1 MAYSHYSCYIIY
13 TNMAELN
20 TNFGIAA
27 GDLIFML
34 DRGYPKSPSID
45 LVGNRYGLDRT
56 ERMLLYRGVFDTKSS
71 LSRRE
76 KLVEIDNISESCL
89 LIDGFNVLITIDSYL
104 QGLLV
109 FAASDGYVRDVSEV
123 YGNYRPDKSTV
134 RALDL
139 IAGFIGERKGSTTIL
154 LDKRADA
161 SSECASL
168 IEKKAGRVPFPPEVL
183 IVTALDH
190 KLVERSCCAGGKP
203 EAVVATSDT
212 EVLDRIQKACDI
224 PCWII
229 EKRFKKIVFDLGS
242 LIKTPVR

>member
-1 MAYSHYSCYIIY
+1 MAYSHYICYIIY

-20 TNFGIAA
+20 INFGIAA
-27 GDLIFML
+27 GDLIFIL

-45 LVGNRYGLDRT
+45 LVGNRYRLNRT

-71 LSRRE
+71 LSRQE
-76 KLVEIDNISESCL
+76 KLVEIEKASESYL
-89 LIDGFNVLITIDSYL
+89 LIDGFNVLITIESYL
-104 QGLLV
+104 QGFLV
-109 FAASDGYVRDVSEV
+109 FTASDGYVRDVSEV

-139 IAGFIGERKGSTTIL
+139 LAGFIRERKGQTTIL

-168 IEKKAGRVPFPPEVL
+168 IEKKVDNTPSAPEVL
-183 IVTALDH
+183 IENALDR
-190 KLVERSCCAGGKP
+190 KLVERSRQPGGKP
-203 EAVVATSDT
+203 DAVVATSDT
-212 EVLDRIQKACDI
+212 EVLDRVQKACDI

-229 EKRFKKIVFDLGS
+229 EKRFKKTVFDLGS
-242 LIKTPVR
+242 LIKAPVR